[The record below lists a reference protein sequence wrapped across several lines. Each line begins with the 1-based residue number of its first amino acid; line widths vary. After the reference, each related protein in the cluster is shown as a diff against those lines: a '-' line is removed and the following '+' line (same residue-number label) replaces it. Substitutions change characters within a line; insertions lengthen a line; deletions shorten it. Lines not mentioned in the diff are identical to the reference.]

1 LPLAPA
7 DRRILIAAAILMVAL
22 TLALVIVSP
31 AAPAAPSAIPTT
43 YSPAPG
49 GAKAAWLLL
58 RQSGYDVRRW
68 QQPSVDL
75 EGVPEARVL
84 ILADPSLRGT
94 ERDRRA
100 VLDFVRAG
108 GTVLATGALG
118 AEMIGGE
125 KRWGFTPATGEW
137 RVHRPRIPGE
147 ITRGIRAMTLHG
159 AARWEPDDP
168 RWLVHFGEDRDPAVQ
183 SLRVGSGRMIWWASA
198 APLTNDG
205 IPKED
210 NLTLFLNAIGPPGAA
225 PILWDEYYHGVQSGL
240 LRYVE
245 RTPLPW
251 ALAQALLIL
260 VAAVA
265 TWGRRL
271 VPPRAASAPA
281 PLSPLEFVETMGG
294 LYHRAHAAGSAVEVA
309 HARLRTLLTRR
320 LGLVPA
326 AAFDQIGRAA
336 RERLLPGGIDVG
348 ALLARGHE
356 AVFIPRLRDAEAL
369 ALVKEIHHC
378 ERTLRLAEGPAAGGA
393 RTM

>member
-1 LPLAPA
+1 MPLAPA
-7 DRRILIAAAILMVAL
+7 DRRILIAASILMVAL

-58 RQSGYDVRRW
+58 RESGHDVRRW

-75 EGVPEARVL
+75 ERVPEARVL
-84 ILADPSLRGT
+84 ILADPSLTGT

-108 GTVLATGALG
+108 GTVLATGTLG

-125 KRWGFTPATGEW
+125 RRSGFTPATGEW
-137 RVHRPRIPGE
+137 QVHRPRIPGDLA
-147 ITRGIRAMTLHG
+147 RGIRAITLHE
-159 AARWEPDDP
+159 AARWEPADP
-168 RWLVHFGEDRDPAVQ
+168 RWLVHFGEERDPAVQ
-183 SLRVGSGRMIWWASA
+183 SLRLGAGRMIWWASA
-198 APLTNDG
+198 APLTNEG
-205 IPKED
+205 ISKED

-240 LRYVE
+240 LRYVG

-251 ALAQALLIL
+251 ALVQGLLIL
-260 VAAVA
+260 LAALA
-265 TWGRRL
+265 TWGRRF
-271 VPPRAASAPA
+271 VPPRAAAAPA

-309 HARLRTLLTRR
+309 HTRLRSLLTRR
-320 LGLVPA
+320 LGLAPGA
-326 AAFDQIGRAA
+326 AYDQIGRAA

-348 ALLARGHE
+348 SLLARSHE
-356 AVFIPRLRDAEAL
+356 AAFSPRLRDAEAL
-369 ALVKEIHHC
+369 ALVREIHRC
-378 ERTLRLAEGPAAGGA
+378 ERALRLAEGPAGSGGT
-393 RTM
+393 R